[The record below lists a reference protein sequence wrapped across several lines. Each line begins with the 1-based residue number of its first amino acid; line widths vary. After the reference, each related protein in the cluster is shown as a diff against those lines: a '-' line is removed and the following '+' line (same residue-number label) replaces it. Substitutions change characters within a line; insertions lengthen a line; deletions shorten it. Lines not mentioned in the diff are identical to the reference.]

1 MSKQTIPCKFRG
13 IPEHFRAMRLMASRW
28 QKPALVFSRLRAKCE
43 RYTAVNTFGKGE
55 PLVSLSFLEH
65 PSAEKSDGFV
75 LTART
80 EKELEVWLSD
90 GGLATKESYK
100 QILQLRRELLKAG
113 GLEAEENNPK
123 YKLEVTYLVSHF
135 HIDHMNE
142 GIYYILPSPF
152 IRVKRVYYPH
162 ISVYAQDTNHNE
174 NCNGDKGIR
183 TRFMLSQKAYQP
195 LAEMIEL
202 PFNDCRTLPFGA
214 GKITLM
220 MPDRDWGTPE
230 SLQQLAMFYRYD
242 EMTEEK
248 RRDAKP
254 VQVVNSNC
262 VLARIEY
269 AGRSMLLTGDAMK
282 KSAEY
287 DDEPFDRIVH
297 QYGNKMRADIVK
309 YPHHGQARNPAWKVI
324 RDHMLIPGPDAM
336 VVLTGNDGYN
346 QAGKFLAEN
355 DVPWMDIRE
364 KTLTFTITEDGRI
377 LRRQGEITLE

>member
-1 MSKQTIPCKFRG
+1 MEKIPAKYRE
-13 IPEHFRAMRLMASRW
+13 IPKHFKMMNLMASRW
-28 QKPALVFSRLRAKCE
+28 QKPAHAFSRLRAQCA

-55 PLVSLSFLEH
+55 PLVSLSFLDH
-65 PSAEKSDGFV
+65 PSKEKSDGFI

-80 EKELEVWLSD
+80 EKELIVWLSD
-90 GGLATKESYK
+90 GGLATEESYA

-183 TRFMLSQKAYQP
+183 TRFMLSQKSYQP

-202 PFNDCRTLPFGA
+202 PFNDCRTLPFGE
-214 GKITLM
+214 GTITLM
-220 MPDRDWGTPE
+220 MPEYDWGLPKHIE
-230 SLQQLAMFYRYD
+230 LLAKFYQYD
-242 EMTEEK
+242 QKTEEK
-248 RRDAKP
+248 LRDAKP
-254 VQVVNSNC
+254 VQIVNSNC
-262 VLARIEY
+262 VLARIDY

-282 KSAEY
+282 KTYEY
-287 DDEPFDRIVH
+287 DDEPFDRLIT
-297 QYGNKMRADIVK
+297 QYGDKMRADIVK
-309 YPHHGQARNPAWKVI
+309 YPHHGQGRNPAWKVI

-346 QAGKFLAEN
+346 QAGVVLSEN
-355 DVPWMDIRE
+355 DLPWMDVRE
-364 KTLTFTITEDGRI
+364 KTLTFTITKDGKI
-377 LRRQGEITLE
+377 HRRQGDIALL

>member
-1 MSKQTIPCKFRG
+1 MSNQTIPYKFRG
-13 IPEHFRAMRLMASRW
+13 IPEHFKTMRLMASRW

-43 RYTAVNTFGKGE
+43 RYTAVNTFGKGK

-65 PSAEKSDGFV
+65 PSAEKSDGFI

-100 QILQLRRELLKAG
+100 QILQLRKELLKSS

-162 ISVYAQDTNHNE
+162 ISAYAQDTNHDE
-174 NCNGDKGIR
+174 NSNGDKGIR

-220 MPDRDWGTPE
+220 MPEYDWGLPE
-230 SLQQLAMFYRYD
+230 YRELIYKINNHA

-248 RRDAKP
+248 RRTAMP
-254 VQVVNSNC
+254 VRVVNANC
-262 VLARIEY
+262 LLARIEY
-269 AGRSMLLTGDAMK
+269 AGRSMLLTGDGMK
-282 KSAEY
+282 RTYEY

-297 QYGNKMRADIVK
+297 QYGDKMRADIVK
-309 YPHHGQARNPAWKVI
+309 YPHHGQGRNPAWKVI
-324 RDHMLIPGPDAM
+324 CDHMLIPGPDAM

-346 QAGKFLAEN
+346 QAGIVLSEN
-355 DVPWMDIRE
+355 NLPWMDIRE
-364 KTLTFTITEDGRI
+364 KTLTFTITEDGKI
-377 LRRQGEITLE
+377 LRRQGEITLD

>member
-1 MSKQTIPCKFRG
+1 MEKIPAGYRE
-13 IPEHFRAMRLMASRW
+13 IPKHYKMMKWMASRW
-28 QKPALVFSRLRAKCE
+28 QKPVYAFSRLRAKCE
-43 RYTAVNTFGKGE
+43 HYTAVNAFGKGA
-55 PLVSLSFLEH
+55 PHVSLSFLEH
-65 PSAEKSDGFV
+65 PAKEKSDGFI

-80 EKELEVWLSD
+80 DKELTVWLSD
-90 GGLATKESYK
+90 GGFATEESLR
-100 QILQLRRELLKAG
+100 QILLLRKELLKAG

-123 YKLEVTYLVSHF
+123 YKLDVTYLVSHF

-162 ISVYAQDTNHNE
+162 ISVFAQDTNHNE
-174 NCNGDKGIR
+174 NSNGDKGIR

-195 LAEMIEL
+195 LAEMIDL
-202 PFNDCRTLPFGA
+202 PFNDCRTLPFGD
-214 GKITLM
+214 GSITLM

-230 SLQQLAMFYRYD
+230 NLELLARFYHYD
-242 EMTEEK
+242 QMTEEK

-282 KSAEY
+282 KTTEF
-287 DDEPFDRIVH
+287 DDEPFDRIVR
-297 QYGNKMRADIVK
+297 QYGDKVRADIVK
-309 YPHHGQARNPAWKVI
+309 FPHHGQKRNPAWKVI

-346 QAGKFLAEN
+346 QGGKFLTEN
-355 DVPWMDIRE
+355 NVPWMDIRE
-364 KTLTFTITEDGRI
+364 KTLTFTITQDGKIHRE
-377 LRRQGEITLE
+377 QGNIHLF

>member
-1 MSKQTIPCKFRG
+1 MEKIPAGYRE
-13 IPEHFRAMRLMASRW
+13 IPKHYKMMQLMASRW
-28 QKPALVFSRLRAKCE
+28 QKPAHAFCRLRAKSE
-43 RYTAVNTFGKGE
+43 RYTAVNAFGKGE
-55 PLVSLSFLEH
+55 PQVSLSFLEH
-65 PSAEKSDGFV
+65 PAKEKSDGFI

-80 EKELEVWLSD
+80 EKELSVWLSD
-90 GGLATKESYK
+90 GGFATGESLK
-100 QILQLRRELLKAG
+100 QILDLRRQLLAAG
-113 GLEAEENNPK
+113 GLAAEENNPK

-142 GIYYILPSPF
+142 GIYHILPNPF

-202 PFNDCRTLPFGA
+202 PFNDCRTLSFGE
-214 GKITLM
+214 GSITLM
-220 MPDRDWGTPE
+220 MPDCDWGLPE
-230 SLQQLAMFYRYD
+230 NRKLIWRFYDYD
-242 EMTEEK
+242 HKTEEK
-248 RRDAKP
+248 RRDAMP

-282 KSAEY
+282 KSFEY
-287 DDEPFDRIVH
+287 DDEPFDRLVQ
-297 QYGNKMRADIVK
+297 QYGDKVRADIVK
-309 YPHHGQARNPAWKVI
+309 YPHHGQARDPAWKVI

-346 QAGKFLAEN
+346 QGGKYLTEN
-355 DVPWMDIRE
+355 NVPWMDIRE
-364 KTLTFTITEDGRI
+364 KTLTFTITGDGRI
-377 LRRQGEITLE
+377 HRHQGEISL